1 MRLAKRLE
9 ARIPISK
16 NRASAHQHR
25 KENLTQHKGPD
36 VIAGAL
42 RLDRVCHSIYHSTLF
57 TKTQVLL
64 KSAPPRIRTG
74 NLLVLSELPL
84 PLG

>member
-42 RLDRVCHSIYHSTLF
+42 LVRRGPGGSRALQAPAAPHDRP
-57 TKTQVLL
+57 VL
-64 KSAPPRIRTG
+64 APRAAASLVETSDGR
-74 NLLVLSELPL
+74 LLVD
-84 PLG
+84 